1 MSPESWSRPTTANRP
16 QPVSLWGIV
25 LDRGDRDGADAR
37 EGRRAHRGSRLRRVV
52 DCARRLI
59 PAERLIAVLARGSYA
74 YYANELRDLPEVE
87 RLVQPAYRGTAASVF
102 LPALKI
108 ARCDPDAVVVVMP
121 NDPPLDY
128 EARFMNHVAKAAQVT
143 SARPDVPVVIGSH
156 PALPDRRCGWIE
168 PGAPLDGLEGVPV
181 RAVRRFVHR
190 PSPAEA
196 GWLYE
201 SGGLINTQVF
211 VARAR
216 TLIALGER
224 SLPDV
229 LETLEPL
236 QAAFG
241 GPEERLLCEAVYEGM
256 PHASMVH
263 ALFSRS
269 DPFAVLP
276 LTDVSWGEA
285 ARPALLAQAS

>member
-1 MSPESWSRPTTANRP
+1 MSPQAWSRSMTVSHP

-25 LDRGDRDGADAR
+25 LERPDRDAHQVRAP
-37 EGRRAHRGSRLRRVV
+37 RRPHRPSRLRRTI
-52 DCARRLI
+52 DCATRLI
-59 PAERLIAVLARGSYA
+59 PAKRLIAVLARGSFA
-74 YYANELRDLPEVE
+74 YYDGELRDLPAVE

-108 ARCDPDAVVVVMP
+108 ARRDPDAVVVVMP
-121 NDPPLDY
+121 GDPPVEY
-128 EARFMNHVAKAAQVT
+128 EARFMNHVAKAAQVAT
-143 SARPDVPVVIGSH
+143 TRPEVPVVIGSH
-156 PALPDRRCGWIE
+156 PSLPDRHRRWIE
-168 PGAPLDGLEGVPV
+168 PGPPLDGLEGVPV

-201 SGGLINTQVF
+201 SGGLINTQVL

-216 TLIALGER
+216 TLIELGER
-224 SLPDV
+224 CLPDV

-236 QAAFG
+236 RAAFG

-256 PHASMVH
+256 PHASMVQ
-263 ALFSRS
+263 ALFSLS
-269 DPFAVLP
+269 EPFAVLP

-285 ARPALLAQAS
+285 ARPALLALAS